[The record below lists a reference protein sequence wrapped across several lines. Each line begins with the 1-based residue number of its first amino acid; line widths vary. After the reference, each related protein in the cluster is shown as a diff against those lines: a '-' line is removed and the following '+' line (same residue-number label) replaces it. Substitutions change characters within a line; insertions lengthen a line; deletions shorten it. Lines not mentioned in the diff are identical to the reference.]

1 MPVYSSIFGCFGQSA
16 NVHSLHGHYSRMLLH
31 AAFVAGGSA
40 QLLMTS
46 YMCTWSEQLISDCYM
61 TRVVMT

>member
-16 NVHSLHGHYSRMLLH
+16 NVHSLHGHYSRMSLP
-31 AAFVAGGSA
+31 AAFVAAGSA

-46 YMCTWSEQLISDCYM
+46 YMYM
-61 TRVVMT
+61 YMERAIKQ